1 MENRR
6 ADEEVELVTIGAGAT
21 MNKGSSPPTK
31 RRRLTRVA
39 DKGGSSSSSFIS
51 TRSSAKSAAH
61 TLATIA
67 EVETAEI
74 EEDEEPLVRKARK
87 GKGTSSAEAETRAAA
102 AKETEEVEEPPR
114 HKVHKA
120 KVPFYYDKKAFT
132 VSATS
137 RFVKQLEKENWKE
150 FMSFV
155 KDNVDPAEP
164 TVDGS
169 ATLGVIETNLGPP
182 ESQETREMVP
192 VQDSRPDVVVTEPI
206 PQLELRPDVVVEKKS
221 KNSSIGKMA
230 PKFLI
235 KSRTQRYVKQAKV

>member
-6 ADEEVELVTIGAGAT
+6 DDEEAVLITIGAELT
-21 MNKGSSPPTK
+21 KDKGSAPPSK
-31 RRRLTRVA
+31 RRRLTRAA
-39 DKGGSSSSSFIS
+39 DKGGASSSSSPS
-51 TRSSAKSAAH
+51 TRSSTKPVADIAA
-61 TLATIA
+61 
-67 EVETAEI
+67 VE
-74 EEDEEPLVRKARK
+74 
-87 GKGTSSAEAETRAAA
+87 AEAEAAEA
-102 AKETEEVEEPPR
+102 EEVEAAEPLKRKPR
-114 HKVHKA
+114 KA

-155 KDNVDPAEP
+155 KDNADPAEP
-164 TVDGS
+164 TVEGS
-169 ATLGVIETNLGPP
+169 AALGVIEIDLGPP
-182 ESQETREMVP
+182 ESQETIEMVP